1 VSATLLSR
9 IPGLAIFRRRDVG
22 PSQPRIVELEKSEQ
36 SGTVTLN
43 TLQRASEALGCRLV
57 YVLVPERPLAEVVTE
72 RAALIAECQSKAV
85 EHTMRLE
92 DQAVKDK
99 RAARALRE
107 EAIEDL
113 LKRPARLWDDE

>member
-1 VSATLLSR
+1 
-9 IPGLAIFRRRDVG
+9 
-22 PSQPRIVELEKSEQ
+22 
-36 SGTVTLN
+36 
-43 TLQRASEALGCRLV
+43 
-57 YVLVPERPLAEVVTE
+57 VTE
-72 RAALIAECQSKAV
+72 RAALIAERQSKAV

-99 RAARALRE
+99 RAARTLRE